1 MQDFWD
7 GLREDP
13 WPIWLSIA
21 MVLGVLELFSL
32 DLVLL
37 MLAAGALAGM
47 GVSLVP
53 GSELWMQ
60 VLAAVATSVAML
72 AVVRPTFVKRLH
84 GGPDLKQGFEALVGE
99 EGFTVAEITAH
110 DGRIKVG
117 GEIWTARPY
126 DETAVIPV
134 GAKVRVYEIRGA
146 TAYVD
151 EVPQLGS

>member
-37 MLAAGALAGM
+37 MLASGALAGM
-47 GVSLVP
+47 VASLVP
-53 GSELWMQ
+53 GVGVPLQ
-60 VLAAVATSVAML
+60 LLAAIATAVAML
-72 AVVRPTFVKRLH
+72 AGVRPTFVKRLH
-84 GGPDLKQGFEALVGE
+84 GGPELKQGFEALVGE
-99 EGFTVAEITAH
+99 EGFTVAEITAQA
-110 DGRIKVG
+110 GQIKVG

-126 DETAVIPV
+126 DDTAVSPV
-134 GAKVRVYEIRGA
+134 GARVRVFQIRGA

-151 EVPQLGS
+151 EIPELGA

>member
-1 MQDFWD
+1 MQEFWD

-37 MLAAGALAGM
+37 MLASGALAGM
-47 GVSLVP
+47 LASLAGVGVP
-53 GSELWMQ
+53 LQ
-60 VLAAVATSVAML
+60 ILAAVATSVAML
-72 AVVRPTFVKRLH
+72 ALVRPTFVKRLH
-84 GGPDLKQGFEALVGE
+84 GGPELKQGFEALVGE
-99 EGFTVAEITAH
+99 EGLTVAEITAH
-110 DGRIKVG
+110 AGQIKIA

-126 DETAVIPV
+126 DDTAVIPI
-134 GAKVRVYEIRGA
+134 GARVRVFQIRGA

-151 EVPQLGS
+151 EIPELGA

>member
-1 MQDFWD
+1 MQEFWD
-7 GLREDP
+7 SVGNHL
-13 WPIWLSIA
+13 WGVWLAIA
-21 MVLGVLELFSL
+21 MVLGVLEMFSL

-37 MLAAGALAGM
+37 MLATGALAGM
-47 GVSLVP
+47 VVDLAGLGIP
-53 GSELWMQ
+53 FQ
-60 VLAAVATSVAML
+60 VAAAAATSVAML
-72 AVVRPTFVKRLH
+72 AFVRPAFSKRLH

-134 GAKVRVYEIRGA
+134 GAKVRVFEIRGA

-151 EVPQLGS
+151 EIPELGA

>member
-1 MQDFWD
+1 MDWD
-7 GLREDP
+7 
-13 WPIWLSIA
+13 WLSEHLWGLWLGLA
-21 MVLGVLELFSL
+21 MLLGILELFSL

-47 GVSLVP
+47 GVSLIP
-53 GSELWMQ
+53 GTDLWLQ
-60 VLAAVATSVAML
+60 ALAAVATSIAML
-72 AVVRPTFVKRLH
+72 TFVRPTFVKRLH

-99 EGFTVAEITAH
+99 EGFTVAEITSQA
-110 DGRIKVG
+110 GQIKIG
-117 GEIWTARPY
+117 GELWTARPY
-126 DETAVIPV
+126 DDTAVIPV